1 MYSKLI
7 KWKIIVIRLTKKKK
21 ESNSLSINITSASEA
36 KPEPAYELINR
47 YSLSLIKK
55 IVEKLTA

>member
-1 MYSKLI
+1 MEDYSNSFDQ
-7 KWKIIVIRLTKKKK
+7 KKK

>member
-7 KWKIIVIRLTKKKK
+7 KWKIIVIRLTKKK
-21 ESNSLSINITSASEA
+21 SNSLSINITSASEA